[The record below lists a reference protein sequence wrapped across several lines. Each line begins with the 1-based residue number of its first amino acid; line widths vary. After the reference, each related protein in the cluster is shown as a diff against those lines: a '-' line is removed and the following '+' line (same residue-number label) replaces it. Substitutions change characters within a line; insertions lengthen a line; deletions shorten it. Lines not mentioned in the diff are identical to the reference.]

1 MKTIELKNYPDIQF
15 IKKVIEIITQA
26 KNKQNEKT
34 HTNQRRY
41 TKQYN

>member
-15 IKKVIEIITQA
+15 IKKVIEIITQVKKE
-26 KNKQNEKT
+26 KNETRTKQST
-34 HTNQRRY
+34 Y